1 MWLKLMLTSLL
12 LIMPVTC
19 AYAERVDIGSIQVDT
34 SPTQHERDLI
44 ERSTLIVYGWADS
57 AEQQT
62 YPTGKRV
69 PSGAL
74 VNFVQTLHVKRAFK
88 GASPKLIQLLST
100 GIEPLPD
107 PKDPLNNRYPGPLAE
122 GDYII
127 FLKKVSGTNLYTTV
141 GIWQGVYPF
150 LDGKSVALRGSGYP
164 SLEQLSL
171 DQFGKKLETYMKRP

>member
-1 MWLKLMLTSLL
+1 MWLKIILASLL
-12 LIMPVTC
+12 LIVPVTSVS
-19 AYAERVDIGSIQVDT
+19 AVKVDIGTIQVDT

-57 AEQQT
+57 AKENH
-62 YPTGKRV
+62 PTGKQV

-88 GASPKLIQLLST
+88 GASPKLVEMLST

-107 PKDPLNNRYPGPLAE
+107 PQDPLNNRYPGPLAE
-122 GDYII
+122 GDYIL
-127 FLKKVSGTNLYTTV
+127 FLKQVTGTNLYTIV
-141 GIWQGVYPF
+141 GVWQGVYPF
-150 LDGKSVALRGSGYP
+150 HDGKSVALRGSGYP

-171 DQFGKKLETYMKRP
+171 DQFGKKIESYMKRP